1 MNLARDIIIGVAVA
15 DAVGVPVEFQTRM
28 QLDLMPVKMM
38 RSYGTYNQPKG
49 TWSDDSSLTFCLADS
64 LAKNFDLADIA
75 KQFIRWKN
83 FSKWTPHG
91 EVFDI
96 GITTSNAINVLDML
110 MKQEKLDELLYLK
123 SDDEY
128 SNGNGSLMRIA
139 PLYFYLKSSN
149 ESIESQFET
158 IWQVSALTH
167 GHIRSAIA
175 CTIYLMMM
183 EELIDGN
190 EIEIAYGNTQNRTK
204 VFFQNKDISKKEIQ
218 HFDRLIENDISK
230 LSRKSIKSDG
240 YVMSSLEATFWCL
253 LNSESYEE
261 TILKAVNLG
270 HDTDTT
276 AAIVGGLAG
285 VVYGIEGIP
294 DDWYN
299 SLVKIEKIENLCDR
313 LWGKY
318 KN

>member
-139 PLYFYLKSSN
+139 PLYFYLKSSK